1 MSSGHNHSPAHRAR
15 VFGTAGDGIALA
27 PVGAVITSTSPMDR
41 PVSRGALSRRTWLL
55 LASVLLV
62 VGGLAMAWPSY
73 RRAASVDRAIDGA
86 RLQIAPVTR
95 GDLVRDAAAD
105 GRIVSANAPT
115 LFAATAGIVT
125 LQAKAGDPVRQ
136 GQVLATIESPE
147 LRSRLTQE
155 RATLQSLEV
164 ALGRAHINARQSDRR
179 NASAIELAEVRL
191 QAAHRNLERA
201 KQTFDEGL
209 LNKVDYE
216 RAQDDVQL
224 ADLELKSA
232 REARGLEKETAEFEI
247 RTQQLLQA
255 RQASL
260 ADEMARQVAQLTLV
274 APFDGLIGAIT
285 VQDRD
290 AVGANQPVLTVV
302 NLDAYE
308 IEFSLPENEAAE
320 AGAGT
325 PTRVLYEGRE
335 YDGKV
340 TAISPSVS
348 ESVVKGRAVFVG
360 ATPPTLRQNQRVSL
374 RLLFETRSDVLMLPR
389 AAFLQSGGG
398 RLAYVVL
405 DQVATR
411 TPIVTG
417 ARSLSHVEIAEG
429 LRPGD
434 QVIVSDT
441 SEFSGTQRVLLRNR

>member
-1 MSSGHNHSPAHRAR
+1 
-15 VFGTAGDGIALA
+15 
-27 PVGAVITSTSPMDR
+27 MDR
-41 PVSRGALSRRTWLL
+41 PVSRGGLSRRGWIL
-55 LASVLLV
+55 LASVLLLV
-62 VGGLAMAWPSY
+62 AGLAAAWPSY
-73 RRAASVDRAIDGA
+73 KRAAGVDRAVDGA
-86 RLQIAPVTR
+86 RMQIMPVTR

-125 LQAKAGDPVRQ
+125 LRVKAGDPVKH

-147 LRSRLTQE
+147 LLSRLTQE

-164 ALGRAHINARQSDRR
+164 ALGRAHIAARQSDRR
-179 NASAIELAEVRL
+179 NASAIELAQVRL
-191 QAAHRNLERA
+191 QAARRNLERA
-201 KQTFDEGL
+201 KQTFDQGL

-216 RAQDDVQL
+216 RANDDVQL
-224 ADLELKSA
+224 AELELKSA
-232 REARGLEKETAEFEI
+232 REARGLEKETADFEI

-260 ADEMARQVAQLTLV
+260 SEEMARQVAQLTLV

-325 PTRVLYEGRE
+325 PVRVLYEGRE

-348 ESVVKGRAVFVG
+348 ESLVKGRAVFVG
-360 ATPPTLRQNQRVSL
+360 ATPATLRQNQRVSL
-374 RLLFETRSDVLMLPR
+374 RLLFETRRDVLMLPR

-398 RLAYVVL
+398 RLAYVVV
-405 DQVATR
+405 DDVATR
-411 TPIVTG
+411 MPITTG
-417 ARSLSHVEIAEG
+417 ARSLSHVEITGG
-429 LRPGD
+429 LRAGD